1 MYYVN
6 ENSVNDFP
14 LIFFINIIKNR
25 LKVTIYYEPLALAA
39 SKNDVYREMRFI
51 IGINE

>member
-6 ENSVNDFP
+6 KNSVNDFP
-14 LIFFINIIKNR
+14 FIFFMNIIKNR
-25 LKVTIYYEPLALAA
+25 LKVTIYYERFAA
-39 SKNDVYREMRFI
+39 GKNDVYREMRFI